1 MASTSTRELV
11 LMCWAFDV
19 LMKGPGPFVLVL
31 AQMLELFPKGLVLL
45 VWGLMQRTRG
55 LVLNMAVRQI
65 LVGVWGPDK
74 KGNRQPPTR

>member
-1 MASTSTRELV
+1 VASTSTRELV

-74 KGNRQPPTR
+74 KGNRQLPTR